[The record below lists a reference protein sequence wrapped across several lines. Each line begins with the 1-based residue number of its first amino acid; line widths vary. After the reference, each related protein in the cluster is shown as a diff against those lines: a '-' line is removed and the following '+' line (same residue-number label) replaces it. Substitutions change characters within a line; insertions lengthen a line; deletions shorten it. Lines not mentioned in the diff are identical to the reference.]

1 MALTRVAGVDQ
12 APTHPN
18 TELGDRYALTEMVGT
33 GAMSTVWRAFD
44 RRLGRYVA
52 VKVLAMSDDLNSAHR
67 FQREA
72 RHVASLSH
80 PDIVTVFDF
89 GTDGDL
95 SYIVMEYVDGPSLR
109 QLLHA
114 RTVLSVSQVAE
125 LTVGVLA
132 GLGHA
137 HQRGVV
143 HRDVKPGNVLLST
156 SDVSNLVKV
165 ADFGVARGFGDTT
178 ELTSQGA
185 FIGTATYASPEQF
198 AGGAIGPASDLYSLG
213 CVLYRC
219 LTGRPP
225 FEATDLERLMLQ
237 HRFAEPMSIR
247 SVRPEVPEELASA
260 ILRSLEK
267 DPTRRFGSAEEMAG
281 PFVGYVANELR
292 EAVLPLRRQGL
303 TDPSATTPEAG
314 NSASSTNRAVTTDN
328 GTTSTLV
335 HSESTHSSTNHRW
348 MASPHR
354 VVMMLTVAVI
364 VTALA
369 VTWGVLRRHPAPPP
383 SPARTILASGGTLQP
398 GQSIVSPNGHFIL
411 NMQPDG
417 NLVEYPRHGS
427 KPLWQSGSSGNFG
440 AYAVVQV
447 DGDFV
452 VYPHGES
459 APPPGHP
466 TPALWST
473 GTYGHPG
480 ASVELLDDGATV
492 VRLPHRGATI
502 WTSTGG

>member
-1 MALTRVAGVDQ
+1 VDQ

-18 TELGDRYALTEMVGT
+18 TELADRYALTEMVGA

-52 VKVLAMSDDLNSAHR
+52 VKVLAMSDDLTSWHR

-80 PDIVTVFDF
+80 PNIVPVFDF

-114 RTVLSVSQVAE
+114 RAVLSIAQVAE
-125 LTVGVLA
+125 LAVGVLA
-132 GLGHA
+132 GMGHA

-178 ELTSQGA
+178 ELTTQGA
-185 FIGTATYASPEQF
+185 FVGTATYASPEQF

-213 CVLYRC
+213 CMLYRC
-219 LTGRPP
+219 LVGRPP
-225 FEATDLERLMLQ
+225 FEAPDVEHLMLQ
-237 HRFAEPMSIR
+237 HRFAEPESIR
-247 SVRPEVPEELASA
+247 AVRPEVPEEIESA
-260 ILRSLEK
+260 IIRSLQK
-267 DPTRRFGSAEEMAG
+267 DPARRFDSAEEMAG
-281 PFVGYVANELR
+281 PFVGYVSNELR
-292 EAVLPLRRQGL
+292 ETVLPLRRQPV
-303 TDPSATTPEAG
+303 TDPSSTTADGG
-314 NSASSTNRAVTTDN
+314 NSASSTNRAVTIAS
-328 GTTSTLV
+328 GTTSPLADSDNPHKATD
-335 HSESTHSSTNHRW
+335 HRRT
-348 MASPHR
+348 AGTHR
-354 VVMMLTVAVI
+354 VVIALTVAVV

-369 VTWGVLRRHPAPPP
+369 VTWGVLRRHPATLP
-383 SPARTILASGGTLQP
+383 SRARTVLASGGTLQP
-398 GQSIVSPNGHFIL
+398 GQSIVSPNGQYIL
-411 NMQPDG
+411 SMQPDG

-427 KPLWQSGSSGNFG
+427 RPSWQSGSSGNFG

-480 ASVELLDDGATV
+480 TSVEILNDGATV

-502 WTSTGG
+502 WTSTGA